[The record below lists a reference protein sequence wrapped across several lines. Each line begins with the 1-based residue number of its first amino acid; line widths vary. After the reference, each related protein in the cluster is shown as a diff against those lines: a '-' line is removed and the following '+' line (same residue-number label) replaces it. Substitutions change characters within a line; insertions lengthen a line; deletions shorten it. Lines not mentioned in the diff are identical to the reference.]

1 MALTEKGRQALG
13 YIQKYFSEGEFCAKE
28 LSDSC
33 GVKVAPATLTAV
45 ANQGF
50 LEKLGGSPVQYKVV
64 DGFAELM
71 ETLEENE
78 KSGATNTNLHN
89 AKRVK
94 NDEFYTRFEDIEAEV
109 MKYRKQFRDKV
120 VYLPCDDPAEKKS
133 EFWSFFVANFESFGL
148 KKLIATHYEENG
160 QAYKIWIDRDN
171 DLNGDGW
178 IDDGDAIQE
187 DLVGN
192 GDFRS
197 PECIEIL
204 KECDIVC
211 TNPPFSLFREFVNVI
226 MTHGKQCLII
236 GNQNAFTY
244 AEIFELIKNNK
255 LWTGYNMVKEFN
267 QPDGSIKKFGNVCW
281 FTNMKTSKRDEEQV
295 LTKTY
300 NPIDYPTYEN
310 YNAIEVGKVVN
321 IPKDYDGV
329 MGVPITFIDK
339 YNPNQFIII
348 GHTHSSDNSPEVEE
362 IRTDSNH
369 RHGGFINGKEKYMR
383 ILIRRKK

>member
-64 DGFAELM
+64 DGFTELM
-71 ETLEENE
+71 ETLEKDE

-171 DLNGDGW
+171 DLNH
-178 IDDGDAIQE
+178 DGDAIQE
-187 DLVGN
+187 DLAGN

-244 AEIFELIKNNK
+244 AEIFELIKNNR

>member
-64 DGFAELM
+64 DGFTELM

-78 KSGATNTNLHN
+78 KSGATNTSLHN

-94 NDEFYTRFEDIEAEV
+94 NDEFYTRYEDIEAEV

-187 DLVGN
+187 DLMGN

-197 PECIEIL
+197 PECIEIF

-339 YNPNQFIII
+339 YNPNQFVII
-348 GHTHSSDNSPEVEE
+348 GHTHSSDNSPEVEK

-383 ILIRRKK
+383 VLIRRKK

>member
-64 DGFAELM
+64 DGFTELM
-71 ETLEENE
+71 ETLEEDE

-171 DLNGDGW
+171 DLNHDGW

-244 AEIFELIKNNK
+244 AEIFELIKNNR
-255 LWTGYNMVKEFN
+255 LWTGYNKVKEFN
-267 QPDGSIKKFGNVCW
+267 QPDGSVKKFGNVCW